1 MFLSLIDKHFPKGHK
16 CFNRNTAKA
25 TYCTLSNVMD
35 NHNAKVLSKESEPK
49 IDIVNG
55 VPKMCCED
63 QVKCPTM
70 PDRCDQTNVI

>member
-1 MFLSLIDKHFPKGHK
+1 
-16 CFNRNTAKA
+16 
-25 TYCTLSNVMD
+25 MD